1 MRWTANKDWEE
12 TMTMKPTLNRRT
24 FLGTGAAATGVALTA
39 PHIAR
44 AAGYPERN
52 IEVII
57 PTREGGGADRNF
69 RAFTSIWKTKLGTD
83 FEPGFFPGASGRV
96 GYEVYMGKNAPDA
109 YSLIF
114 GNMGPEVLNWAI
126 QEPSFD
132 VDDYFYFGRVDT
144 DPGALFVGAE
154 SPLQSLDDIIAAG
167 KTRRLNVGT
176 SRMAHPASIGLLSL
190 GEATGVDFNLIPLSG
205 GKNTV
210 AGAVTGEVDFSVLTS
225 GSVIAAGESVK
236 TLLVFGENRVGA
248 RLNDAPSMNEVYG
261 TDLPEMLSSRAFAI
275 HKKAAD
281 DHPDRIEKLTST
293 FKETFED
300 PALLEAYVAQKGT
313 PEYLNYGGVE
323 ECEAFKTAMLELGA
337 KYKALLSGA

>member
-1 MRWTANKDWEE
+1 MSKTSH
-12 TMTMKPTLNRRT
+12 LSRRK
-24 FLGTGAAATGVALTA
+24 FLGTSAATSGLMLAA
-39 PHIAR
+39 PNIAR

-52 IEVII
+52 ISVII

-69 RAFTSIWKTKLGTD
+69 RAFTSIWKEKLGTE

-96 GYEVYMGKNAPDA
+96 GYEVYMGKNEPDA

-114 GNMGPEVLNWAI
+114 GNMGPEVLNWAM
-126 QEPSFD
+126 QAPNFD
-132 VDDYFYFGRVDT
+132 VNDYFYFGRVDT

-154 SPLQSLDDIIAAG
+154 SKLQTLDDIIAEG
-167 KTRRLNVGT
+167 KKRKLNVGT

-190 GEATGVDFNLIPLSG
+190 GEVTGAQFNLIPLSG

-225 GSVIAAGESVK
+225 GSVIAAGDAVK
-236 TLLVFGENRVGA
+236 TLLVFGENRVGE
-248 RLNDAPSMNEVYG
+248 RLDNAPSMNDVYD
-261 TDLPEMLSSRAFAI
+261 TDLPEMLSSRAFGI

-281 DHPDRIEKLTST
+281 DHPDRMDKLMTT
-293 FKETFED
+293 FKAAFDD

-323 ECEAFKTAMLELGA
+323 ECEAFKSAMLELGA
-337 KYKALLSGA
+337 KYKALLTGA

>member
-1 MRWTANKDWEE
+1 
-12 TMTMKPTLNRRT
+12 MTKRSSLSRRK
-24 FLGTGAAATGVALTA
+24 FLGTSAALTGLALAA
-39 PHIAR
+39 PQIAR

-69 RAFTSIWKTKLGTD
+69 RAITSIWKDKLGTD

-114 GNMGPEVLNWAI
+114 GNMGPEVLNWAM
-126 QEPSFD
+126 QAPTFD
-132 VDDYFYFGRVDT
+132 IDDYFYFGRVDT
-144 DPGALFVGAE
+144 DPACLFVGAE
-154 SPLQSLDDIIAAG
+154 SPLQTLDDVIAAG

-190 GEATGVDFNLIPLSG
+190 GEVTGADFNLIPLSG

-225 GSVIAAGESVK
+225 GSAIAAGESVR

-248 RLNDAPSMNEVYG
+248 RLNDAPSFNDVYYG
-261 TDLPEMLSSRAFAI
+261 TDLPEMLSARAFGI

-281 DHPDRIEKLTST
+281 DHPDRMQILQDT
-293 FKETFED
+293 FKAAFDD
-300 PALLEAYVAQKGT
+300 PALMDAYIATKGT
-313 PEYLNYGGVE
+313 PEYLNYGGIE
-323 ECEAFKTAMLELGA
+323 ECAAFKSAMLELGA
-337 KYKALLSGA
+337 KYKTLLTGA